1 MELRMSNIQRY
12 TPPTLA
18 ELTADA
24 ESAFKNDSFKQL
36 LNQNP
41 PEAWVKVNK
50 YANGARYLPIDKVEY
65 LLDKIFKRWRCEVK
79 AQGTAFNGVW
89 VSVRLHV
96 HNPVT
101 GEWDWQDGTAGE
113 ELQTKQGASPADLAN
128 INKGALAMAFP
139 KAETEALKDAAHKF
153 GRIFGRDL
161 NRVDLLENKPDA
173 PIRNRLA
180 ERTLELIS
188 EAPSMEALNGYRTN
202 AESLELMD
210 AWNTRA
216 DQLAVAPRQRTRKPK
231 VNPHR

>member
-1 MELRMSNIQRY
+1 MSIQKY

-18 ELTADA
+18 ELTADV
-24 ESAFKNDSFKQL
+24 ESSFKNDAFKQL

-65 LLDKIFKRWRCEVK
+65 LLDKVFKQWRCEVK

-89 VSVRLHV
+89 VTVRLHV
-96 HNPVT
+96 FNPVT
-101 GEWDWQDGTAGE
+101 NEWEWQDGTAGE

-161 NRVDLLENKPDA
+161 NRTDLMENKPDA

-180 ERTLELIS
+180 ERTLELIAD
-188 EAPSMEALNGYRTN
+188 APDMDTLATYRPN
-202 AESLELMD
+202 AESLDLMD
-210 AWNTRA
+210 AWNARA
-216 DQLAVAPRQRTRKPK
+216 DQLSAKPRARTRKPK